1 MILTGIPV
9 SEKPFPWKGLF
20 LRREIVLTDWE
31 QLENKIGYKFNNI
44 DLMVQAM
51 THSSFA
57 NNHHMKPHSDN
68 ERLEFLG
75 DAVLEVTSSEF
86 LYNRFP
92 DHTEGDLSK
101 LRASLVCEPTLSYCS
116 DEIDIERYIR
126 LSSGEEKTGGRKRKS
141 IKSDAMEALIGAI
154 YLDGGMEPAKEFIL
168 KFILTDIENKTL
180 YHDCKTVLQEIVQS
194 KHGDR
199 LEYELVNEDGPDHA
213 KVFYVEARIGKQI
226 IGYGSGSSKKAAEQE
241 AALQGIR
248 YFKKIGD

>member
-1 MILTGIPV
+1 MAGIPV
-9 SEKPFPWKGLF
+9 SEKPFPRKGLF
-20 LRREIVLTDWE
+20 LRRENVLTDWE
-31 QLENKIGYKFNNI
+31 QLENKIGYKFNNVDMMI
-44 DLMVQAM
+44 QAM

-86 LYNRFP
+86 LYNKFP
-92 DHTEGDLSK
+92 DYTEGDLSK

-180 YHDCKTVLQEIVQS
+180 YHDCKTALQEIVQS

-199 LEYELVNEDGPDHA
+199 LEYELVNEEGPDHA
-213 KVFYVEARIGKQI
+213 KVFYVEARIGKQV